1 MDRLLEATFQAEREH
16 FWFKGLRQFVTPLI
30 EQAVAGV
37 SHPRILDC
45 GCGTGANLSLLR
57 NYGDACGF
65 DLTPIGVRYARQHG
79 HHHVARAS
87 ATDVPFASRAF
98 DLVTS
103 FDVLYCLRDDQERR
117 AIAEMARIVKP
128 GGALIVNV
136 AALEMLRGG
145 HSILSEEVRRYR
157 PAMLRERLEPAGFD
171 IVRITF
177 TNATLFPLML
187 GVRTVQRLT
196 GMSAADDT
204 TKEIALPSKPIN
216 AALSALLSLEARALR
231 VSNMPFGSSL
241 LCFARKRIDE
251 SPNAS

>member
-16 FWFKGLRQFVTPLI
+16 FWFKGFRQFVTPLI

-57 NYGDACGF
+57 NYGDASGI
-65 DLTPIGVRYARQHG
+65 DLTPIGVRYAREHG
-79 HHHVARAS
+79 HHVARAS
-87 ATDVPFASRAF
+87 ATHVPFASRAF

-117 AIAEMARIVKP
+117 AIAEMARILKP

-157 PAMLRERLEPAGFD
+157 PAMLRQRLEPAGFD
-171 IVRITF
+171 IVRMTF

-196 GMSAADDT
+196 GMSADDDT
-204 TKEIALPSKPIN
+204 TKEIALPAKPIN
-216 AALSALLSLEARALR
+216 TALSALLSLEARALR

-241 LCFARKRIDE
+241 LCFARKRRDG
-251 SPNAS
+251 SLTAS